1 MAQAIKN
8 FFAALD
14 TTTVVFASA
23 TIIAFAFVLPA
34 IYNRFH

>member
-1 MAQAIKN
+1 MTQAIKN

-23 TIIAFAFVLPA
+23 TIIVFAFVLPA
-34 IYNRFH
+34 LYNRFH